1 MESVIKSQ
9 EQTFKTNVKEATVSP
24 FWESLE
30 YNRYG
35 LIPIILLIIGCIGG
49 VAAAFGAGAD
59 IIKLSMVAFPT
70 IISLAMILAVAPMRV
85 IIYVCSIALALD
97 LLVFA
102 F

>member
-9 EQTFKTNVKEATVSP
+9 EQTIKSNVKEASTSV
-24 FWESLE
+24 FWESVE

-35 LIPIILLIIGCIGG
+35 LIPIILLVIGCIGG
-49 VAAAFGAGAD
+49 VAAAFGAQSD

-85 IIYVCSIALALD
+85 IVYVCSIALALD
-97 LLVFA
+97 MLVFA